1 MNGQDKPQNQ
11 PSEFDNDIRLLEQ
24 YQRGKKEVLNE
35 LFLKYQKPLFGFIC
49 RRTND
54 FSISNDI
61 LQELS
66 LKVVENIKRFKPER
80 EKSFRQWLY
89 QIAINLCNDHFRHR
103 HKVRNIEAE
112 LKGRQMSQ
120 VMGNPVGENLMAE
133 ELLVHLPEEQKEV
146 VLLKIYSGLTFQEIA
161 HMMDCPL
168 NTVISRMHYAL
179 KALRKKFTT
188 DTQ

>member
-1 MNGQDKPQNQ
+1 MNGQDKPLNQ

-24 YQRGKKEVLNE
+24 YQRGKKDALNE
-35 LFLKYQKPLFGFIC
+35 LLLKYQKPLFGFIC

-61 LQELS
+61 LQELT
-66 LKVVENIKRFKPER
+66 LKVIENIKRFKPER

-112 LKGRQMSQ
+112 LKGRQMSP

-133 ELLVHLPEEQKEV
+133 ELLAHLPEEQKEV

-161 HMMDCPL
+161 QIMGCPL

-188 DTQ
+188 DIQ

>member
-1 MNGQDKPQNQ
+1 MEGSANLHPNAPD
-11 PSEFDNDIRLLEQ
+11 FDNDIRLLEK
-24 YQRGKKEVLNE
+24 YQQGKKDALNE
-35 LFLKYQKPLFGFIC
+35 LLLKYQKPLFNFIC

-66 LKVVENIKRFKPER
+66 LKVIENIKRFKPER
-80 EKSFRQWLY
+80 QASFRQWLY

-103 HKVRNIEAE
+103 HKVRTIEAE
-112 LKGRQMSQ
+112 LKGRQMNRPTDSP
-120 VMGNPVGENLMAE
+120 MGENLAAE
-133 ELLVHLPEEQKEV
+133 ELLAHLPDEQKEV

-161 HMMDCPL
+161 QMMECSL

-188 DTQ
+188 DIQ